1 MKNPMAEAKKDP
13 RFKKFSRRA
22 KRKIKLQVLL
32 YRIGMYFIRLSNKLD
47 K

>member
-1 MKNPMAEAKKDP
+1 MRDPIAEAKKDP

-22 KRKIKLQVLL
+22 KRRIKLQVLL
-32 YRIGMYFIRLSNKLD
+32 YKIFKL